1 MEKNI
6 KWGSKPNESTV
17 VIRPRT
23 LRGKVTP
30 PPSKSVAHRAIFCAA
45 LAEGT
50 SVIEN
55 IAFSQDILATLRC
68 MEALGA
74 GWSKVD
80 DTTISITG
88 TGGAAAPTGGELP
101 RFHCGESG
109 STLRFLIP
117 VALAVAGGGIFTGE
131 GRLME
136 RPQEPYFQ
144 MFREKGIR
152 YEHKDGVLTLRG
164 NLTPGE
170 YRLPGNVSSQ
180 FFTGLLL
187 ALPMVEGESRIISTT
202 PLESWDYAAMTV
214 AAQRGAGIQIDM
226 PEQKD
231 ANVNLPV
238 GGIQRYQSRN
248 SRVESDWSQA
258 AFWYAA
264 NFLDN
269 QISIDGLNPQSGQGD
284 MRIASHYWQL
294 ARPGDREIDVSQCP
308 DLVPPLGVMAAL
320 ANGTT
325 TISNA
330 ARLRLKES
338 DRLASVTAAL
348 TALGAWV
355 EEYPDRLVI
364 HGRQQL
370 AGGAVVDCC
379 NDHRIA
385 MMAAVAA
392 TRCQEPVTL
401 LGAQCVRKSY
411 PNFWEH
417 YQMLGGDLDVLI
429 SG

>member
-1 MEKNI
+1 M
-6 KWGSKPNESTV
+6 STV

-23 LRGKVTP
+23 LRGRVTP

-50 SVIEN
+50 SIIEN
-55 IAFSQDILATLRC
+55 ISFSQDILATLNC
-68 MEALGA
+68 MEVLGA
-74 GWSKVD
+74 CWCKVSE
-80 DTTISITG
+80 TAISITG
-88 TGGAAAPTGGELP
+88 IGGRPAPAGKDLP
-101 RFHCGESG
+101 RFDCGESG

-117 VALAVAGGGIFTGE
+117 VALAVAGGGIFTGQ

-136 RPQEPYFQ
+136 RPQEPYFRL
-144 MFREKGIR
+144 FEEKGIQYDQR
-152 YEHKDGVLTLRG
+152 DGVLTVRG
-164 NLTPGE
+164 KLTAGE
-170 YRLPGNVSSQ
+170 YRLPGDVSSQ
-180 FFTGLLL
+180 FFTGLLF
-187 ALPMVEGESRIISTT
+187 ALPMVEGQSRIIPTT
-202 PLESWDYAAMTV
+202 HLESWDYIAMTI
-214 AAQRGAGIQIDM
+214 AAQKAAEVGVDIL
-226 PEQKD
+226 EQKSSK
-231 ANVNLPV
+231 VELLVV
-238 GGIQRYQSRN
+238 GKQQYQKKN
-248 SRVESDWSQA
+248 SLIESDWSQA

-269 QISIDGLNPQSGQGD
+269 QITIDGLNPKSGQGD

-308 DLVPPLGVMAAL
+308 DLVPPLAVMAAL

-330 ARLRLKES
+330 ARLRIKES
-338 DRLASVTAAL
+338 DRLASVTATL
-348 TALGAWV
+348 TALGAEV
-355 EEYPDRLVI
+355 EEYSDHLVI
-364 HGRQQL
+364 HGQQQL
-370 AGGAVVDCC
+370 AGGATVDCC

-392 TRCQEPVTL
+392 TKCREPVTL
-401 LGAQCVRKSY
+401 LGAQCVQKSY

-417 YQMLGGDLDVLI
+417 YQMLGGDLDVLV